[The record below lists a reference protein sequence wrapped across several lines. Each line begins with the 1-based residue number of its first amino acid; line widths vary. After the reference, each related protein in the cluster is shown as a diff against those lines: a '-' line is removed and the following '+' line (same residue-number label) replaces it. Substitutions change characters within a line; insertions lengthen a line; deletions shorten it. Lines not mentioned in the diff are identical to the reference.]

1 MVGAWRL
8 MFLPLGLAVQAS
20 AISHVRLQASAI
32 FIGIGIGIG
41 ILLYRVMNVGL
52 ILWLGMAHI

>member
-1 MVGAWRL
+1 MIGAWRL

-32 FIGIGIGIG
+32 SHVRLQASAIFYQGISP
-41 ILLYRVMNVGL
+41 
-52 ILWLGMAHI
+52 

>member
-32 FIGIGIGIG
+32 FIDIGIG
-41 ILLYRVMNVGL
+41 ILLHRVMNVGL

>member
-32 FIGIGIGIG
+32 SIGIGIG
-41 ILLYRVMNVGL
+41 ILLHRAMNVGL
-52 ILWLGMAHI
+52 ILWLGMAHT